1 MRKREDERPMIIDVI
16 IASTSRFK
24 KYGPIIKP
32 EDAQDLSGQLI
43 LEKIKAAG
51 YDSTYCLLPDGV
63 EPIRKAVEAS
73 FADVVVICG
82 GTGLT
87 HQDLTLEAVE
97 PLFEKEIPG
106 FGEIFRLRSLDEV
119 GTRAILTR
127 ATAGIYK
134 GKPVFC
140 LPGSPNAARLGMELI
155 LAEIVHI
162 LKHIS
167 E

>member
-1 MRKREDERPMIIDVI
+1 VLIDVV
-16 IASTSRFK
+16 IASTSRFQ
-24 KYGPIIKP
+24 KYGPVSKP
-32 EDAQDLSGQLI
+32 EDAIDLSGQVI
-43 LEKIKAAG
+43 LDKIKAVG
-51 YDSTYCLLPDGV
+51 YDTSYRLLPDGI
-63 EPIRKAVEAS
+63 EPIRNAVKS
-73 FADVVVICG
+73 SSADAIVICG

-87 HQDLTLEAVE
+87 HLDLTLEAVE

-106 FGEIFRLRSLDEV
+106 FGEIFRLKSLDEV

-127 ATAGIYK
+127 ASAGVYR
-134 GKPVFC
+134 GKPIFC

-155 LAEIVHI
+155 LAEIEHI